1 MTNCATRVM
10 RNIMEMNM
18 SSEPMLD
25 RSDVTFRV
33 ELVDNGVLVVAR
45 TRVPPLL
52 TVTKLI
58 DFDDC
63 NNQLFDELLRDYET
77 ALARWPE

>member
-1 MTNCATRVM
+1 
-10 RNIMEMNM
+10 
-18 SSEPMLD
+18 MLD
-25 RSDVTFRV
+25 RSDVSFTA
-33 ELVDNGVLVVAR
+33 ELVYNGVLMVAR

-63 NNQLFDELLRDYET
+63 NDQLFDELRQSVES
-77 ALARWPE
+77 ALARPPE